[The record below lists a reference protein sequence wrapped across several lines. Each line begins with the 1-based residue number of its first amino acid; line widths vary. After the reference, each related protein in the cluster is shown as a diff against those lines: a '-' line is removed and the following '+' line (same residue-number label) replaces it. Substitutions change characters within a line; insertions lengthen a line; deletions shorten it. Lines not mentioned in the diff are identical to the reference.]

1 MLFSDEGC
9 ERLIYPWNGLFQMI
23 NAGFF
28 ADRIWVK
35 VACVRSNYRSTCVN
49 ANFTSGVSVNRKT
62 VQAVLL
68 GMVDPNRVAE
78 MLSINIQYNYKIL
91 TPECF

>member
-1 MLFSDEGC
+1 M
-9 ERLIYPWNGLFQMI
+9 LIYPWNGLFQKI
-23 NAGFF
+23 YAGFF

-35 VACVRSNYRSTCVN
+35 VACVRSNYRSTCVK